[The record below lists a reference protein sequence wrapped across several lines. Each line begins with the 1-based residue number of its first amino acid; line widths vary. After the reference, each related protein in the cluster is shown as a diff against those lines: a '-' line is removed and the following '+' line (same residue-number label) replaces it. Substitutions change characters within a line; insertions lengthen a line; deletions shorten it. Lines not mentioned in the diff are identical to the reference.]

1 MFSFFRG
8 DGRWEGFRD
17 GRREGGRQ
25 EELGR
30 TRRELTLFCVFV
42 LGLAASLNTLRPK
55 GLTQIGMT
63 SNGIALHRKLP
74 EMVEN
79 GLTHLNIS
87 FVLSPSSS
95 LVPSLSTFL

>member
-1 MFSFFRG
+1 MLVSLSVSFQL
-8 DGRWEGFRD
+8 D
-17 GRREGGRQ
+17 
-25 EELGR
+25 
-30 TRRELTLFCVFV
+30 
-42 LGLAASLNTLRPK
+42 ASASLNTLRPK

-87 FVLSPSSS
+87 FVLFPSSRLFS
-95 LVPSLSTFL
+95 RRVLLIRFELFDLSKI